1 MVQNVQMCGR
11 SSARFL
17 NVTRNFLRSNI
28 REKLDGN
35 LRKGREREKK
45 TGDPQVV
52 IARENVVLRD

>member
-1 MVQNVQMCGR
+1 MCGR